1 MKSLF
6 LAAAMCLAASVAH
19 AGSPFDSMLAQAPA
33 TRSPACTCVN
43 CTCVDCQCSGTESAE
58 LLRLRAYRDSM
69 ESWIAKHDYRNPA
82 LYARPV
88 STSRVVATTSPIV
101 TYADDGYETVCEN
114 GVCRRVARQS
124 YTGGYYTSGIP
135 QSYGRPAY
143 KPRVF
148 NFKRIGSG
156 FGSCANGQCQ

>member
-1 MKSLF
+1 MKSLVF
-6 LAAAMCLAASVAH
+6 ALVCFAATPCVAADWTWAI
-19 AGSPFDSMLAQAPA
+19 AQAPA

-69 ESWIAKHDYRNPA
+69 EAWIAKQGYRNPA

-88 STSRVVATTSPIV
+88 STTSVVRAYSPAV
-101 TYADDGYETVCEN
+101 SYADDEPEVVCEN
-114 GVCRRVARQS
+114 GQCRVVNRS
-124 YTGGYYTSGIP
+124 NGYTGGYYTSGIP

-143 KPRVF
+143 RPRVF
-148 NFKRIGSG
+148 NFKRIGSSY
-156 FGSCANGQCQ
+156 GSCANGQCQ